1 MALFEKLQEVY
12 PKCRI
17 QEDKNYASFSLG
29 GAFVYELR
37 IQKGSIRLLASN
49 YPAKASFGECFK
61 IIKQY
66 KIEGKLINGHK
77 LIFEAGL
84 RNAAKL
90 TLRIEIPFKEGDLSE
105 NQFVNSVINSCEKF
119 HNVLLPLVSNF
130 QKEPIGSLR
139 ELMSESKPMKK
150 MEAESSTKSLQSQIA
165 AEILKKYK
173 DAVIKKIDSDNY
185 LDIHLPSIN
194 EKRGTHLGIN
204 TAKNVIRMVF
214 YCRDFD
220 FVQKALANSS
230 RLEEY
235 SQGLRPLGDPSFKN
249 VADAVAA
256 IFGFLSEINT
266 INSKGTNGGTQ
277 VLPKASAESNPKES
291 PTYTFKKAVD
301 AFLKG
306 NLEYVAE
313 YVQAGNPVLQF
324 NGDTLITN
332 ELISYVSAFM
342 EVDQRIADLVESGVD
357 LDASFDNGEG
367 YTAVHFAAWD
377 GKDEI
382 LAYLLEAGAEA
393 DRIGEDGFTPLVLA
407 AGGGIKAGVG
417 HQSCVELLV
426 ERGADVNI
434 RVKDNNIY
442 FSKQGGTP
450 LTISFINGYLETA
463 LYLIEQGADP
473 LVLLEPCSLNAPS
486 QNLFVNFLSL
496 VKQGQISAPAE
507 GQLSKIL
514 SLVGLDSDENLVEED
529 SVSEDTQETAVPL
542 DLNEFLKEL
551 EGSAEEEAP
560 TAEELSE
567 EEEIN
572 LDEFIKKFVEKHG
585 EDDIMD
591 LLDSYLQKGQVVVVE
606 ISVLDLIKTLQIN
619 DYLGNFISIA
629 GTVDHGDL
637 MWSELS
643 DLIGESEAAWV
654 KEEFKE
660 ENPDSIVLL
669 YCGGKYVYAF
679 SNPISHNENFNAE
692 DSGAGNAG
700 LFDLNEAV
708 KELEDSDTEETEAAD
723 SEDGLD
729 LVSFLESLELDEA
742 EDSDEEEDESE
753 EESEVEDDE
762 EAEEDDDEL
771 GYPMISWWG
780 KDINQE
786 QLDNYVYKWQTKSGV
801 YGWVM
806 GISGFIPDWYED
818 FISDKVCPA
827 FDHQEL
833 VGIANRVL
841 NEKII
846 PVLKYAPEELFYH
859 VKSVWWIVPFCIWK
873 EDTASFVF
881 IDKNG
886 FYALFK
892 NKEGEVAINFI
903 FPWDKVASLEF
914 ETAYAADPNV
924 NRLTLFQDNGGFLT
938 FDEFVGLGED
948 GKERGSFLSVV
959 ESIWEARRDTIL
971 ASSGVP
977 MWYEGKGGEGF
988 KEFENSQDLLEVS
1001 KWKDPF
1007 RPNPSMFGG

>member
-332 ELISYVSAFM
+332 ELISYVCAFT

-382 LAYLLEAGAEA
+382 LAYLLEAGASA
-393 DRIGEDGFTPLVLA
+393 DLVGEDGYTPLFLAA
-407 AGGGIKAGVG
+407 AGG
-417 HQSCVELLV
+417 HLDCVEILV
-426 ERGADVNI
+426 ENGADVN
-434 RVKDNNIY
+434 RRLKDDNIY

-450 LTISFINGYLETA
+450 LTVAFINGFLGMA
-463 LYLIEQGADP
+463 LYLIDQGADP
-473 LVLLEPCSLNAPS
+473 FVLKEPCQNAPS
-486 QNLFVNFLSL
+486 PDLFVNFSSL
-496 VKQGQISAPAE
+496 LKQRAINLPRE
-507 GQLSKIL
+507 GQLETIL
-514 SLVGLDSDENLVEED
+514 NLVGKAGEESDAKVEKG
-529 SVSEDTQETAVPL
+529 SGSL
-542 DLNEFLKEL
+542 DLNDFLAEL
-551 EGSAEEEAP
+551 EAD
-560 TAEELSE
+560 TSE
-567 EEEIN
+567 EEFNDEEEEDTN
-572 LDEFIKKFVEKHG
+572 LDEMIKKFVEYHG
-585 EDDIMD
+585 SDKILEV
-591 LLDSYLQKGQVVVVE
+591 LDEYYAQKGDVVVVE
-606 ISVLDLIKTLQIN
+606 IDAEDLINTLSTTDDFVDFVVITEIIKLTAKTL
-619 DYLGNFISIA
+619 
-629 GTVDHGDL
+629 
-637 MWSELS
+637 WSELS
-643 DLIGESEAAWV
+643 KLIGESEIEWV
-654 KEEFKE
+654 KALVKE
-660 ENPDSIVLL
+660 ENPEAMVLF
-669 YCGGKYVYAF
+669 YCGGKNVYVL
-679 SNPISHNENFNAE
+679 SKPISTNENINGE
-692 DSGAGNAG
+692 DTSN
-700 LFDLNEAV
+700 
-708 KELEDSDTEETEAAD
+708 EETKE
-723 SEDGLD
+723 SRPGLD
-729 LVSFLESLELDEA
+729 LASFLESMELEEDADEP
-742 EDSDEEEDESE
+742 EEEEEEDD
-753 EESEVEDDE
+753 EDDE
-762 EAEEDDDEL
+762 DEE
-771 GYPMISWWG
+771 GGFPMISYR
-780 KDINQE
+780 KPAQE
-786 QLDNYVYKWQTKSGV
+786 MVEVVQQYLRHWQKSSQVYAWR
-801 YGWVM
+801 M
-806 GISGFIPDWYED
+806 GIKAFIPE
-818 FISDKVCPA
+818 FVSALVSDKVCPIFTTKDIDA
-827 FDHQEL
+827 
-833 VGIANRVL
+833 ICSRIKS
-841 NEKII
+841 EKII
-846 PVLKYAPEELFYH
+846 PILGYVPEDFYGYT
-859 VKSVWWIVPFCIWK
+859 KRVWWLVPFCIWK
-873 EDTASFVF
+873 EDTASLVF

-886 FYALFK
+886 FYGMYSQD
-892 NKEGEVAINFI
+892 GEEQIDTI
-903 FPWDKVASLEF
+903 FSWDSVYELDF
-914 ETAYAADPNV
+914 EYAYDGDPNI
-924 NRLTLFQDNGGFLT
+924 NRLTLTQEDGNFLT
-938 FDEFVGLGED
+938 FDEFVSTSEED
-948 GKERGSFLSVV
+948 DHGSYLAVI
-959 ESIWEARRDTIL
+959 EAIWEARRETIE
-971 ASSGVP
+971 ASKGESF
-977 MWYEGKGGEGF
+977 WAEGAGGEGF
-988 KEFENSQDLLEVS
+988 VEFETPQDLL
-1001 KWKDPF
+1001 KAANWDNPD
-1007 RPNPSMFGG
+1007 RPDPSMFGG

>member
-105 NQFVNSVINSCEKF
+105 NQFINSVINSCEKF

-165 AEILKKYK
+165 DEILKKYK

-220 FVQKALANSS
+220 FVQKVLANSS

-249 VADAVAA
+249 VADAVDA

-266 INSKGTNGGTQ
+266 INSKGTNGGSQ
-277 VLPKASAESNPKES
+277 VLPKASAKNKPKES

-357 LDASFDNGEG
+357 LDASFDNGDG

-382 LAYLLEAGAEA
+382 LAFLLEAGADA
-393 DRIGEDGFTPLVLA
+393 DPVGEDGYTPVFLAA
-407 AGGGIKAGVG
+407 AGG
-417 HQSCVELLV
+417 HLDCVEILV
-426 ERGADVNI
+426 ENGADVN
-434 RVKDNNIY
+434 RRLKDSNIY

-450 LTISFINGYLETA
+450 LTVAFINGFLGMA
-463 LYLIEQGADP
+463 LYLIDQGADP
-473 LVLLEPCSLNAPS
+473 FVLKEPCQNAPS
-486 QNLFVNFLSL
+486 PDLFVNFSSL
-496 VKQGQISAPAE
+496 LKQRAINLPRE
-507 GQLSKIL
+507 GELETIL
-514 SLVGLDSDENLVEED
+514 SLVGKDGEESDAEVEEG
-529 SVSEDTQETAVPL
+529 SRSL
-542 DLNEFLKEL
+542 DLNDFLAEL
-551 EGSAEEEAP
+551 EADASEDE
-560 TAEELSE
+560 SNDE
-567 EEEIN
+567 EEEEGAP
-572 LDEFIKKFVEKHG
+572 LDEMIKKFVEHQGSDKIL
-585 EDDIMD
+585 EV
-591 LLDSYLQKGQVVVVE
+591 LDEYYSQKGDIVVVE
-606 ISVLDLIKTLQIN
+606 IDADDLINSLSTT
-619 DYLGNFISIA
+619 DDFVDFVVISGIIKLTA
-629 GTVDHGDL
+629 NTVWADL
-637 MWSELS
+637 AK
-643 DLIGESEAAWV
+643 LIGETEVDWV
-654 KEEFKE
+654 KTLVQM
-660 ENPDSIVLL
+660 ENPDTIVLF
-669 YCGGKYVYAF
+669 YCEGNYVYAF
-679 SNPISHNENFNAE
+679 SNMNANENVTEEETSEEEAAE
-692 DSGAGNAG
+692 NKG
-700 LFDLNEAV
+700 LSDLTDFLAELEAV
-708 KELEDSDTEETEAAD
+708 TGEEESIDDEFDEDEDEE
-723 SEDGLD
+723 
-729 LVSFLESLELDEA
+729 
-742 EDSDEEEDESE
+742 EEEDEDE
-753 EESEVEDDE
+753 EE
-762 EAEEDDDEL
+762 
-771 GYPMISWWG
+771 GGFPMISYR
-780 KDINQE
+780 KPAQE
-786 QLDNYVYKWQTKSGV
+786 MVEVVQQYLRHWQKSSQVYAWR
-801 YGWVM
+801 M
-806 GISGFIPDWYED
+806 GIKAFIPE
-818 FISDKVCPA
+818 FVSALVSDKVCPI
-827 FDHQEL
+827 FTSKDIEDICL
-833 VGIANRVL
+833 RVKS
-841 NEKII
+841 EKII
-846 PVLKYAPEELFYH
+846 PILGYVPEEFYSYT
-859 VKSVWWIVPFCIWK
+859 KRVWWLVPFCIWK
-873 EDTASFVF
+873 EDTASLVF

-886 FYALFK
+886 FYGMYSK
-892 NKEGEVAINFI
+892 DGEEEIAMI
-903 FPWDKVASLEF
+903 FSWDSVDELDF
-914 ETAYAADPNV
+914 EYAYDGDPNI
-924 NRLTLFQDNGGFLT
+924 NRLTLTQEDGNYLT
-938 FDEFVGLGED
+938 FDEFVSTSEED
-948 GKERGSFLSVV
+948 DHGSYLAII
-959 ESIWEARRDTIL
+959 EAIWEVRRETIE
-971 ASSGVP
+971 ASKGESF
-977 MWYEGKGGEGF
+977 WAEGAGGEGF
-988 KEFENSQDLLEVS
+988 VEFETPQDLL
-1001 KWKDPF
+1001 KAANWDNPD
-1007 RPNPSMFGG
+1007 RPDPSMFGG

>member
-84 RNAAKL
+84 RNASKL

-105 NQFVNSVINSCEKF
+105 NQFINSVINSCEKF
-119 HNVLLPLVSNF
+119 HNVLLPLVSSF

-139 ELMSESKPMKK
+139 ELMSESKPIKK
-150 MEAESSTKSLQSQIA
+150 MEAVSTSKSLQSQIA
-165 AEILKKYK
+165 DEILKKYK

-230 RLEEY
+230 LLEEY

-249 VADAVAA
+249 VADAVDS

-266 INSKGTNGGTQ
+266 INSKGTNGGSQ
-277 VLPKASAESNPKES
+277 VLSKASAESNPKES
-291 PTYTFKKAVD
+291 TTYTFKKAV
-301 AFLKG
+301 AAYLQG
-306 NLEYVAE
+306 NIDYVVD
-313 YVQAGNPVLQF
+313 YIQAGNPELQY

-332 ELISYVSAFM
+332 ELISYVCAFT
-342 EVDQRIADLVESGVD
+342 EVDQRIVDLVESGVD
-357 LDASFDNGEG
+357 LNESFENGEG

-377 GKDEI
+377 GKNEI

-393 DRIGEDGFTPLVLA
+393 DRIGEDGHTPLVLA
-407 AGGGIKAGVG
+407 SGGGIKASVG
-417 HQSCVELLV
+417 HQVCVELLV

-442 FSKQGGTP
+442 FSKKGGTP

-473 LVLLEPCSLNAPS
+473 LVLLEPCTLNAPS

-507 GQLSKIL
+507 GQWSKIL
-514 SLVGLDSDENLVEED
+514 SLVGLDSDEKLVVED
-529 SVSEDTQETAVPL
+529 SVSADTQDSGGQL

-551 EGSAEEEAP
+551 
-560 TAEELSE
+560 
-567 EEEIN
+567 
-572 LDEFIKKFVEKHG
+572 D
-585 EDDIMD
+585 
-591 LLDSYLQKGQVVVVE
+591 
-606 ISVLDLIKTLQIN
+606 
-619 DYLGNFISIA
+619 
-629 GTVDHGDL
+629 GT
-637 MWSELS
+637 
-643 DLIGESEAAWV
+643 
-654 KEEFKE
+654 
-660 ENPDSIVLL
+660 
-669 YCGGKYVYAF
+669 
-679 SNPISHNENFNAE
+679 
-692 DSGAGNAG
+692 
-700 LFDLNEAV
+700 
-708 KELEDSDTEETEAAD
+708 DTEETKAAD
-723 SEDGLD
+723 SEDELD
-729 LVSFLESLELDEA
+729 LATFLEGLELDEDEE
-742 EDSDEEEDESE
+742 EDSNEEEDESE
-753 EESEVEDDE
+753 EESEVEDDAE
-762 EAEEDDDEL
+762 EEVEEDDDEL

-780 KDINQE
+780 EDINQE
-786 QLDNYVYKWQTKSGV
+786 QLDNYAYKWQTKSEV

-806 GISGFIPDWYED
+806 GISGFIPDWFED

-833 VGIANRVL
+833 VGITNRVL

-846 PVLKYAPEELFYH
+846 PVLSYAPEELFFH
-859 VKSVWWIVPFCIWK
+859 VKRVWWIVPFCIWK

-886 FYALFK
+886 FYSLFK

-924 NRLTLFQDNGGFLT
+924 NRLTLFNGNGGFLT

-948 GKERGSFLSVV
+948 GKERGSYLSVV

-988 KEFENSQDLLEVS
+988 KEFENPQDLLEVS
-1001 KWKDPF
+1001 KWKDPS
-1007 RPNPSMFGG
+1007 RPDPSMYGG

>member
-1 MALFEKLQEVY
+1 MMALFEKLQEVY

-105 NQFVNSVINSCEKF
+105 NQFINSVINSCEKF

-139 ELMSESKPMKK
+139 ELMSESKPIKK
-150 MEAESSTKSLQSQIA
+150 MESDSSSKSLQSQIA
-165 AEILKKYK
+165 EEILKKYK

-214 YCRDFD
+214 YCRDID
-220 FVQKALANSS
+220 FVQKVLANSS

-249 VADAVAA
+249 VEDAVEA
-256 IFGFLSEINT
+256 IFGFLLEINT
-266 INSKGTNGGTQ
+266 NNSKGTNVVSQ
-277 VLPKASAESNPKES
+277 VMPKARAENKTKES
-291 PTYTFKKAVD
+291 TLYTFQKAVD
-301 AFLKG
+301 AYLQG
-306 NLEYVAE
+306 NLEYVAAF
-313 YVQAGNPVLQF
+313 VQAGNPVLQF

-332 ELISYVSAFM
+332 ELISYVCTYT
-342 EVDQRIADLVESGVD
+342 EVDQRIVDLVESGVD
-357 LDASFDNGEG
+357 LNASFDNGEG

-393 DRIGEDGFTPLVLA
+393 DLVGEDGYTPVFLAA
-407 AGGGIKAGVG
+407 AGG
-417 HQSCVELLV
+417 HLDCVEILV
-426 ERGADVNI
+426 ENGADVN
-434 RVKDNNIY
+434 RRLKDDNIY
-442 FSKQGGTP
+442 FSTQGGTP
-450 LTISFINGYLETA
+450 LTMAFINGFLGMA
-463 LYLIEQGADP
+463 LFLIDSGADP
-473 LVLLEPCSLNAPS
+473 FVLKEPCQNAPS
-486 QNLFVNFLSL
+486 SDLFVNFSSL
-496 VKQGQISAPAE
+496 LKQGVINLPRE
-507 GQLSKIL
+507 GELETIL
-514 SLVGLDSDENLVEED
+514 SLVGKDGEESDAEVETG
-529 SVSEDTQETAVPL
+529 SGSL
-542 DLNEFLKEL
+542 DLNDFLAEL
-551 EGSAEEEAP
+551 ESEASEGESNDEEEVD
-560 TAEELSE
+560 TNLEEM
-567 EEEIN
+567 
-572 LDEFIKKFVEKHG
+572 IKKFVEQQGSDKIL
-585 EDDIMD
+585 EV
-591 LLDSYLQKGQVVVVE
+591 LEEYYAQKGDIVVVE
-606 ISVLDLIKTLQIN
+606 IDADDLINTLSST
-619 DYLGNFISIA
+619 DDFVDFVVISGIIKLTA
-629 GTVDHGDL
+629 NTV
-637 MWSELS
+637 WTELAE
-643 DLIGESEAAWV
+643 LIGESEVDWV
-654 KEEFKE
+654 KTLVQMEK
-660 ENPDSIVLL
+660 PDTIVLF
-669 YCGGKYVYAF
+669 YCEGNYVYAF
-679 SNPISHNENFNAE
+679 SNMNANENV
-692 DSGAGNAG
+692 
-700 LFDLNEAV
+700 NE
-708 KELEDSDTEETEAAD
+708 EET
-723 SEDGLD
+723 SE
-729 LVSFLESLELDEA
+729 
-742 EDSDEEEDESE
+742 
-753 EESEVEDDE
+753 E
-762 EAEEDDDEL
+762 EAEESQPGLDLASFLKSLDFEGSTEGDAMESEVADEEEEGDGDEEEEL
-771 GYPMISWWG
+771 GYPMIFWSG
-780 KDINQE
+780 ENINQE
-786 QLDNYVYKWQTKSGV
+786 QLENYAYKWQTKSSA
-801 YGWVM
+801 YAWVG
-806 GISGFIPDWYED
+806 GISGFIPDWFEE

-833 VGIANRVL
+833 VGIANRVA

-859 VKSVWWIVPFCIWK
+859 VKTVWWIVPFCIWK

-903 FPWDKVASLEF
+903 FPWDKVSSLDF
-914 ETAYAADPNV
+914 ETEYAADPNV

-948 GKERGSFLSVV
+948 GKERGSYLSVV
-959 ESIWEARRDTIL
+959 ESIWEARKGTIE
-971 ASSGVP
+971 ASRGVP
-977 MWYEGKGGEGF
+977 MWYEGRGGEGF
-988 KEFENSQDLLEVS
+988 KEFEKPQDLLKEA
-1001 KWKDPF
+1001 KWKKPF
-1007 RPNPSMFGG
+1007 RPDPGMYGG